1 MMIRVIAPA
10 RNPTRGLVRVMA
22 IVLTGLLIPGL
33 VLANEDL
40 VYVDAAWA
48 GQSAGTSLIFEFPD
62 GTEVTVTKGTDGF
75 ASPVDGVAAVAEN
88 GTVYVAAGTYLVGG
102 PSVPIGLHLETD
114 GISLIAV
121 AGAEDTLIDAQG
133 ADNAIFIG
141 AQSAGGPHPAD
152 ILVEGFAVT
161 GWALRGIAQLH
172 GDARVFIDH
181 NHVIATQENSRN
193 AIVISGGSGSEVIGN
208 LVEAE
213 APGLF
218 MAGGA
223 ALLLAG
229 SRDALV
235 LDNQLSGAS
244 YGIAVAGL
252 GGSGDPA
259 WAQAADNM
267 IADNHSS
274 GNVLRGL
281 VLQGNAHNNTIVG
294 NTLID
299 NPSAVSLS
307 VGGYGASPSDN
318 HIVGNRME
326 GSDFA
331 LRVESGLT
339 AFPHVLSL
347 IFDNE
352 FVANDFHFID
362 FTSQHSAP
370 AIIAGNSF
378 DKALYS
384 LELGP
389 IIGTD
394 LQSLIDTLAANAPGS
409 TIVIAEGLFDEPIHI
424 PASLTLRGRDGSFP
438 MPVPGSSPLAPVDHP
453 TFSISSGPTGQALI
467 SVNATDVLIEGLIF
481 DVDQSHVGAAIRSQG
496 QLDGLVVRNN
506 RIDTHWSDDQVRTP
520 EALRQALDLG
530 LSNPPPSASFTTE
543 VSGNAITG
551 QPGQTD
557 SRGLLITPVFFTSGL
572 SQVGGTIVAN
582 GNLIQAAEHDM
593 FLGSLSDAGTM
604 VTFNDFLGGG
614 LELIEPDAGSGPMV
628 ITDNR
633 FEPDNNVIYQQDLD
647 HGFGEVFRA
656 SLRLKNAQDVTVLV
670 QDNEFAAHMLAISA
684 EKMAGLQIANNIFEP
699 TDSTRLWPV
708 DEPLRHIIVTNKL
721 LEADAGPVVAMGV
734 EILGND
740 FGAGNA
746 VNEVVAVEFRNHDAR
761 VSPDGL
767 GEFVIDDGN
776 QFSADLDWFVV
787 LDDQSFADSAATGLP
802 GYEPPVAATA
812 GAPFDADV
820 DARGNAWAGLAGN
833 NQTAAQRAAIRARV
847 FDQDND
853 PALGRVIL
861 EEAGLVV
868 APGLIDFGT
877 LVAGQS
883 ISTSASLENSGDGLL
898 EILELDAPAPPF
910 ERLGGSCGDLPILVP
925 PGQFCQ
931 VTFEYSATNTGSF
944 DQSLAIIGNQ
954 LGGSGSLQLI
964 GQTIAGAADRIEA
977 ASSTMITGLAGQPVD
992 PGDRPTAV
1000 VYDAFDNVVPG
1011 TTVGFEVISGGGS
1024 TTGSVQVTDVN
1035 GLATVGAWTLGAGD
1049 NPQELLAIAPGLID
1063 SPVSFLAQA
1072 DPVAD
1077 LAISIDDNRTSI
1089 DQGDMNTYVIVVS
1102 NFGPSDVDQAGIE
1115 VALPPELLAA
1125 TAEWICYPGAG
1136 ASCSSAGQ
1144 GSVSDLV
1151 SLAAGSSMTYVLDV
1165 VVGLG
1170 PTQVIEMTA
1179 TVSEP
1184 TSVMDPDQD
1193 NNSDSVTTQIIPI
1206 SDELFRDRFELDEG

>member
-1 MMIRVIAPA
+1 MMIRFSAQMSH
-10 RNPTRGLVRVMA
+10 TMRGLPRTVACVMM
-22 IVLTGLLIPGL
+22 GLLMHSL
-33 VLANEDL
+33 VLASEDP

-48 GQSAGTSLIFEFPD
+48 GQSAGTSLTFVFPD
-62 GTEVTVTKGTDGF
+62 GTEVTVTKGLDGF
-75 ASPVDGVAAVAEN
+75 ANPVDGVAAVAEN

-102 PSVPIGLHLETD
+102 PGVPIGLHLETD

-121 AGAEDTLIDAQG
+121 AGAEVTLIDAQG

-161 GWALRGIAQLH
+161 GWVERGIAQLH

-181 NHVIATQENSRN
+181 NHVIATQANSRN
-193 AIVISGGSGSEVIGN
+193 AIVISGGTGSEVVGN
-208 LVEAE
+208 QVEALS
-213 APGLF
+213 PGLF

-229 SRDALV
+229 SRQALV

-281 VLQGNAHNNTIVG
+281 VLQGDAQNNIIMG

-299 NPSAVSLS
+299 NLMAVSLS

-318 HIVGNRME
+318 QFLGNRLE
-326 GSDFA
+326 GSDLAF
-331 LRVESGLT
+331 RVEPGLED
-339 AFPHVLSL
+339 FPHAPSLLSG
-347 IFDNE
+347 NE
-352 FVANDFHFID
+352 FVANYFHFLD
-362 FTSQHSAP
+362 FTSLYSAP
-370 AIIAGNSF
+370 AIIAGNDF

-384 LELGP
+384 LALGP
-389 IIGTD
+389 VIGTD

-424 PASLTLRGRDGSFP
+424 HGSLTLRGRDGSFP

-453 TFSISSGPTGQALI
+453 TFLISSGPTGQALI
-467 SVNATDVLIEGLIF
+467 SVDAADVLIEGLIF
-481 DVDQSHVGAAIRSQG
+481 DVDQSHAGAAIRSEG

-520 EALRQALDLG
+520 EELRHALDLG

-543 VSGNAITG
+543 VSGNVITG
-551 QPGQTD
+551 QPGQTE

-572 SQVGGTIVAN
+572 SQVGGMIVAD
-582 GNLIQAAEHDM
+582 GNLIQATEHDM
-593 FLGSLSDAGTM
+593 NLVSLSDAGTM
-604 VTFNDFLGGG
+604 VTFNDFLGAG
-614 LELIEPDAGSGPMV
+614 LELAEPEVGSSPVV
-628 ITDNR
+628 IADNR
-633 FEPDNNVIYQQDLD
+633 FEPDNDVIYQQGLD

-656 SLRLKNAQDVTVLV
+656 SLRLKNAQDVAVLV
-670 QDNEFAAHMLAISA
+670 QGNEFAAHMLAISA

-699 TDSTRLWPV
+699 TDSTRLWPA

-746 VNEVVAVEFRNHDAR
+746 ANEVVAVEFRNHDAR
-761 VSPDGL
+761 LPPEGL
-767 GEFVIDDGN
+767 GEFVIDESN
-776 QFSADLDWFVV
+776 QFGDDLDWFVV
-787 LDDQSFADSAATGLP
+787 LDDQSFADSATTGLP

-812 GAPFDADV
+812 GAPFGADV

-833 NQTAAQRAAIRARV
+833 NQTAAQRAATRARI

-853 PALGRVIL
+853 PVLGRVIL

-868 APGLIDFGT
+868 APGLIDFGSLT
-877 LVAGQS
+877 AGQ
-883 ISTSASLENSGDGLL
+883 STSASASFENSGDGLL
-898 EILELDAPAPPF
+898 EILQLDAPVPPF

-931 VTFEYSATNTGSF
+931 VTYEFSATNTGSF

-954 LGGSGSLQLI
+954 VGGSGSLQLS

-977 ASSTMITGLAGQPVD
+977 ASSTMISGLAGQPVD

-1024 TTGSVQVTDVN
+1024 ATATVQVTDVN
-1035 GLATVGAWTLGAGD
+1035 GLATVGGWTLGAGD

-1063 SPVSFLAQA
+1063 SPVSFLALA

-1125 TAEWICYPGAG
+1125 TAEWVCYPGAG

-1151 SLAAGSSMTYVLDV
+1151 TLAAGSSMTYVLDV

-1170 PTQVIEMTA
+1170 PTQVIELTA

-1184 TSVMDPDQD
+1184 VGVLDPDQD
-1193 NNSDSVTTQIIPI
+1193 NNSDSVITQINPF